1 MDNTYFLSQSS
12 SLTLVII
19 ISLIFAVLG
28 IYHSKKF
35 HGISNYLTANR
46 NIELFSLTTS
56 LVASAL
62 GAWILFGPVAAAT
75 WGGIGAV
82 IGYALGTAFP
92 MIFLIYF
99 GKKIRLEFP
108 KGSSLI
114 EFMRKKFGKSLFK
127 LILLMTIFY
136 MFIFLCAEVT
146 AVAVL
151 INYLSGTDLW
161 ITALIVLLATL
172 TYTLYGGLRASIFT
186 DNIQMIV
193 IGFLLLIL
201 ILIIGSS
208 TGDNFSFALIKE
220 KNPQLLSSSY
230 IPSYTAGLT
239 FFIAV
244 AATNLF
250 HQGNW
255 QRVYAAK
262 DYYTL
267 KSALIISFFIIV
279 PIVFLMG
286 FVGMVSFSI
295 DPSARADLGFF
306 TLLLKEQTE
315 MLSLII
321 VILGLAL
328 TISTVDTLVNAISSL
343 FVVDGKATFNLD
355 KKTDYL
361 KISKYFI
368 IFLSLI
374 AFGVASKGFDIL
386 YLFLLADLFC
396 CAFVFTGSFEDGTVF
411 DTNVGKDK
419 PLVFQIGMKEVIPG
433 FEQGIVGANKGSKR
447 KIKIPSMLAY
457 GEKGAGELIPPNSN
471 LIFEFKILDVLSPNY
486 EKIDSEK
493 LENLINENAVAL
505 DIRLDNQWKKTG
517 VIKGSFQETAFD
529 INGKFNVYLMDKVR
543 ALAGAESQGIELIF
557 ISHDGKT
564 AEILGNAFAE
574 DLGFTNVY
582 VLDGGIQSWI
592 KSNKPLVSY
601 N

>member
-1 MDNTYFLSQSS
+1 MDKTYFIEQST
-12 SLTLVII
+12 SLTLVIV

-35 HGISNYLTANR
+35 GGINNYLTANR
-46 NIELFSLTTS
+46 NIGLFSLTTS

-99 GKKIRLEFP
+99 GKKIRNEFP

-151 INYLSGTDLW
+151 INYLSGTELW
-161 ITALIVLLATL
+161 ITALIVLISTL

-193 IGFLLLIL
+193 IGILLLTL
-201 ILIIGSS
+201 ISIISS
-208 TGDNFSFALIKE
+208 SSGNNFSFEFIE
-220 KNPQLLSSSY
+220 NKNPQLLSSSY

-262 DYYTL
+262 NYQTL
-267 KSALIISFFIIV
+267 KSSLIISFFIII

-286 FVGMVSFSI
+286 FIGMVSFSL
-295 DPSARADLGFF
+295 DSSARPDLGFF
-306 TLLLKEQTE
+306 TLLLKDQTE
-315 MLSLII
+315 LLSLLII
-321 VILGLAL
+321 VLGLSL

-368 IFLSLI
+368 VFLSLI

-396 CAFVFTGSFEDGTVF
+396 CAFVFTVFYSFY
-411 DTNVGKDK
+411 
-419 PLVFQIGMKEVIPG
+419 
-433 FEQGIVGANKGSKR
+433 NK
-447 KIKIPSMLAY
+447 
-457 GEKGAGELIPPNSN
+457 
-471 LIFEFKILDVLSPNY
+471 V
-486 EKIDSEK
+486 
-493 LENLINENAVAL
+493 NE
-505 DIRLDNQWKKTG
+505 
-517 VIKGSFQETAFD
+517 
-529 INGKFNVYLMDKVR
+529 
-543 ALAGAESQGIELIF
+543 
-557 ISHDGKT
+557 KT
-564 AEILGNAFAE
+564 AYIAIIIGFVAGFLLFPFPDFSKSLLVGVLMSKDLFSPFVAQSLLFLSFFVATFLPAIILKLKKN
-574 DLGFTNVY
+574 
-582 VLDGGIQSWI
+582 
-592 KSNKPLVSY
+592 
-601 N
+601 